1 MDQRDGRIDPNAHLA
16 GSCDADGLRASEL
29 QHAVQGTNGDR
40 DFAVILNPLGTST
53 VERWD
58 PADARWEN

>member
-1 MDQRDGRIDPNAHLA
+1 MVFGPDGIPVAFNAACNVGTTGTGA
-16 GSCDADGLRASEL
+16 G
-29 QHAVQGTNGDR
+29 AVYFTNGDR
-40 DFAVILNPLGTST
+40 DYAVILNPLGTST